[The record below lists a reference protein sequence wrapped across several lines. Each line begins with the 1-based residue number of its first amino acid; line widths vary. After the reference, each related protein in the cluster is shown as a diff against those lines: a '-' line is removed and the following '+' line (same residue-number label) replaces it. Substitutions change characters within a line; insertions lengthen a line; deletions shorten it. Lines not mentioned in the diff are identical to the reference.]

1 MHLYSDGEN
10 TSWPSVVMNS
20 TNHRDKVFFFLK
32 IMSVQNINGYFPSV
46 FPARHDNT
54 VCGIHVVLG
63 STSDL
68 EMMKLEGKMQHVHR
82 LFAKPT
88 FYRDSICGSLG
99 VL

>member
-1 MHLYSDGEN
+1 
-10 TSWPSVVMNS
+10 
-20 TNHRDKVFFFLK
+20 
-32 IMSVQNINGYFPSV
+32 MSVQNIYGYFPSV
-46 FPARHDNT
+46 FPEQHDNA

-63 STSDL
+63 STSNL

>member
-1 MHLYSDGEN
+1 M
-10 TSWPSVVMNS
+10 P
-20 TNHRDKVFFFLK
+20 
-32 IMSVQNINGYFPSV
+32 VQNIYGYFSSV
-46 FPARHDNT
+46 FPERHENA

-63 STSDL
+63 STSNL
-68 EMMKLEGKMQHVHR
+68 EMMKLEGKMQPVHR